1 MLEDIN
7 GINPPEYG
15 REVADL
21 IPDSRFELFE
31 HSGHALI
38 NEEEEKCKETVLSF
52 LCSRHVS

>member
-7 GINPPEYG
+7 GIKIYIEEEG
-15 REVADL
+15 RGPAVIF

-38 NEEEEKCKETVLSF
+38 NEEKEKFKETVLSF
-52 LCSRHVS
+52 LG

>member
-38 NEEEEKCKETVLSF
+38 NEEKEKFKETVLSF
-52 LCSRHVS
+52 LG